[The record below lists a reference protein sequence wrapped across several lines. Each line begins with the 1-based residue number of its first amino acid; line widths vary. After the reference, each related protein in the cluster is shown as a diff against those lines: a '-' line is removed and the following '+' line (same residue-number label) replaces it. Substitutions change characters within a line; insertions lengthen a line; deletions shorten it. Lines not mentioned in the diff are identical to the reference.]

1 MKRRFAHLKQL
12 LFYGGLEKE
21 KYRAIAADIDESN
34 RSSLVVISFAY
45 VMIYLTRLLVS
56 YDTIPYTSRILF
68 ISAISFFGVIA
79 LVNCLTK
86 GKRRFIHLSAY
97 VFLAGYLGIGILS
110 AVSEG
115 SIQERT
121 TLYLV
126 YVSAAPMLFALNAV
140 ELTAIIVPAEL
151 LYLFMITRYQS
162 MYPVYAVNC
171 SNSFYFSIM
180 GLLLGIYMSNMKIWG
195 VYNAHMNSRMGEIER
210 LNRELHQSREDL
222 QEALFSAEQANRS
235 KTIFLNNMS
244 HDIRTPMNAIIG
256 FTALAQK
263 HIDNRE
269 QVENYLQKISVSS
282 QHLLSLIN
290 DVLDMSHIESGKV
303 QLEEKPLHLPKL
315 IDQMETIIQ
324 ANVAEKNLTFSADV
338 VGLNHPDVMADK
350 LRLDQV
356 LLNMLSNAVKFTP
369 PGGKIDFKI
378 IEKPGAPAG
387 YADYE
392 FHIKDTGI
400 GMSRSFQKHIFE
412 AFSREE
418 TDAVRGIQGTGLGM
432 SIAKNI
438 VDMMQGSI
446 DIDSQEGRG
455 TEFTVHLRFAV
466 AQRAVNT
473 EEKKKDPLAKAELA
487 GKNILLVEDNELNQ
501 EIAAAILEEDGFI
514 VDTAMN
520 GATAVEKVR
529 DAASGRYDLV
539 LMDVQMPVM
548 NGYEATQRI
557 RMLSD
562 PKKVGIPII
571 AMTANAFDEDRRAAI
586 CAGMDGY
593 ISKPIDIPKLMQT
606 IKEVMGK
613 KNTKG

>member
-1 MKRRFAHLKQL
+1 MKRWLTQL
-12 LFYGGLEKE
+12 EQFLFYGGLEKE
-21 KYRAIAADIDESN
+21 KYRAISADIDESN
-34 RSSLVVISFAY
+34 RSSLIVISFAC
-45 VMIYLTRLLVS
+45 VIIYLSRLLIS
-56 YDTIPYTSRILF
+56 YDTVPHTNRILF
-68 ISAISFFGVIA
+68 ISAIALFGVMA

-97 VFLAGYLGIGILS
+97 LFLIGYLGVGIFSAIG
-110 AVSEG
+110 EG

-126 YVSAAPMLFALNAV
+126 YVSAAPMLFALSAV

-151 LYLFMITRYQS
+151 LYLFIITRYQS
-162 MYPVYAVNC
+162 SYPVYAVNF
-171 SNSFYFSIM
+171 SNSIYFSVM

-195 VYNAHMNSRMGEIER
+195 VYNAYMNSRMGEIER
-210 LNRELHQSREDL
+210 LNKELHQSREDL
-222 QEALFSAEQANRS
+222 QGALFSAEQANHS

-256 FTALAQK
+256 FTTLAQK
-263 HIDNRE
+263 HIDDRE
-269 QVENYLQKISVSS
+269 QVEDYLQKISVSS

-290 DVLDMSHIESGKV
+290 DVLDMSRIESGKV
-303 QLEEKPLHLPKL
+303 QLEEKPLHLPEL
-315 IDQMETIIQ
+315 IDQLETIMQ
-324 ANVAEKNLTFSADV
+324 ANVAEKKLTFSVDV

-356 LLNMLSNAVKFTP
+356 LLNILSNAVKFTP
-369 PGGKIDFKI
+369 PGGKISFEI
-378 IEKPGAPAG
+378 IEKSGAPAG

-400 GMSRSFQKHIFE
+400 GMSKSFQKHIFE

-438 VDMMQGSI
+438 VDMMRGSI
-446 DIDSQEGRG
+446 DVDSQEGKG
-455 TEFTVHLRFAV
+455 TEFTVRLRFATTQC
-466 AQRAVNT
+466 AADT
-473 EEKKKDPLAKAELA
+473 EKKKKESPSKAELS

-501 EIAAAILEEDGFI
+501 EIAAAILEENGFI

-520 GATAVEKVR
+520 GAVAVEKIR
-529 DAASGRYDLV
+529 DAAAGRYDLV
-539 LMDVQMPVM
+539 LMDVQMPIM

-562 PKKVGIPII
+562 AKKADIPII
-571 AMTANAFDEDRRAAI
+571 AMTANAFEEDRRAAI
-586 CAGMDGY
+586 SAGMDGY
-593 ISKPIDIPKLMQT
+593 IAKPIDIPKLMQV
-606 IKEVMGK
+606 IEDVIEK
-613 KNTKG
+613 K